1 MNVEELRQIFEY
13 ELKRKLAQRSRSPQ
27 EELRKLIS
35 SFKFFD
41 YTSSFILDKN
51 QWIKGVLKTG
61 LCGFNIN
68 DLAIVFERYDP
79 NKTGYINYINFS
91 NHIYGKEELIPIAS
105 NFENNNNQNNINN
118 NINNNAN
125 NNIVNNKANIS
136 EFKPPGL
143 YERNFDNTVKQNQL
157 SHYNNSES
165 LLNDF
170 DLNNN
175 NNINS
180 NNKNIPNNINNNI
193 IEDNKISQ
201 QKNYHMSKSQSQ
213 IITPNRNNNINNLK
227 NDTNNSN
234 NNNNINIED
243 IPPNN
248 NNIKD
253 TNNNSDNKSYF
264 QKMVNLFRN
273 QININNG
280 ITYYTFAHGL
290 KSLEDKSTNTI
301 SIENLFSVIDQMGL
315 NISQDDLINFYSV
328 LDYTQSNKVPI
339 DEILRLIKGEMPE
352 QRKILVVSK
361 FGIMDKEKTGIIP
374 ISLVKELFNFKFHP
388 DAFLGKKTSEEVYK
402 EFLYTFN
409 IFCELKGLKDEIS
422 YKDFIDYYTPISAS
436 ILNDNYFDDIIY
448 GAWNIEDNNI
458 IDKYNINNGNNNN
471 LNIKENNN
479 INEGN
484 IQIEKRN
491 NFEINNSNS
500 NSNNLSKSQN
510 ISNINQMRVFSPNRN
525 EENIKKQRMS
535 PYYNPRITPEGKG
548 LKMFRQLRFNPI
560 TNEYIMSP
568 ITPERNIN
576 PINNQ
581 NYNIDN
587 NNLYTNINA
596 NTNINSNNN
605 INNNYLNDN
614 GNKKISLLRDLL
626 AKRGQKSI
634 FIIQRMFYIYDRNQT
649 GQIPFDKLC
658 DIFEIY
664 NINLTREDIFEFFN
678 ILDKEHKGIINYND
692 LIQILIDNFNQ
703 NREIIIQKLFEKYN
717 KGKGFVSIND
727 LKQNFNPVNHPDVI
741 NQLRNK
747 DEIFLDFI
755 DSLEIFREYNGNL
768 NNENIKNGYMS
779 YDDFKNFFKEISMS
793 IPDDKY
799 FEYLVNNCWSL
810 NQNNIEKNN
819 YNYNNNNVNYGN
831 DNVRIRTGKEIVNNF

>member
-1 MNVEELRQIFEY
+1 MSMNVEELRQIFEY

-91 NHIYGKEELIPIAS
+91 NHIYGKEELIPIVS
-105 NFENNNNQNNINN
+105 NSQDINQNNEVNNIINN
-118 NINNNAN
+118 
-125 NNIVNNKANIS
+125 KGNIS

-143 YERNFDNTVKQNQL
+143 YERNFDNTKKQNLL
-157 SHYNNSES
+157 SHYNNTES

-175 NNINS
+175 NNS
-180 NNKNIPNNINNNI
+180 NNNNIPNSTNNNI
-193 IEDNKISQ
+193 IEDNNISK

-213 IITPNRNNNINNLK
+213 VITPNKNNSNINNLK
-227 NDTNNSN
+227 N
-234 NNNNINIED
+234 I
-243 IPPNN
+243 NN
-248 NNIKD
+248 NNIKNIENNSS
-253 TNNNSDNKSYF
+253 NNNNIKEENNSENKSYF

-273 QININNG
+273 QINTNNG

-290 KSLEDKSTNTI
+290 KSLEDKNTNTI

-315 NISQDDLINFYSV
+315 NISQDDLINFYSI
-328 LDYTQSNKVPI
+328 LDYTQSNKVPL
-339 DEILRLIKGEMPE
+339 DEILRLIKGEISE

-409 IFCELKGLKDEIS
+409 IFCELKGLKEEIS
-422 YKDFIDYYTPISAS
+422 FKDFIEYYTPISAS

-448 GAWNIEDNNI
+448 GAWNIEDNSI
-458 IDKYNINNGNNNN
+458 IDKYNISNNSNINTEEKNINYKNNN
-471 LNIKENNN
+471 E
-479 INEGN
+479 EN

-491 NFEINNSNS
+491 NFEINN
-500 NSNNLSKSQN
+500 NNLSKSQN
-510 ISNINQMRVFSPNRN
+510 ITNQNQIRVFSPNKN

-535 PYYNPRITPEGKG
+535 PYYNPRITPDGKG

-568 ITPERNIN
+568 MTPEKNIN
-576 PINNQ
+576 LINSQNQ
-581 NYNIDN
+581 NY
-587 NNLYTNINA
+587 IN
-596 NTNINSNNN
+596 NNN
-605 INNNYLNDN
+605 INDNLSTNINPEIKNNNSINNNNYSNSN
-614 GNKKISLLRDLL
+614 GIKKINLLRDLL

-649 GQIPFDKLC
+649 GEIPFDKLC

-664 NINLTREDIFEFFN
+664 NINLTREDVFEFFN
-678 ILDKEHKGIINYND
+678 ILDKEHKGIIKYND
-692 LIQILIDNFNQ
+692 LIQILIDNINQ
-703 NREIIIQKLFEKYN
+703 NREITIQKLFEKFN

-727 LKQNFNPVNHPDVI
+727 LKQNFNPLNHPDVV
-741 NQLRNK
+741 NQIRIK

-755 DSLEIFREYNGNL
+755 DSLEIFREYNSNL

-779 YDDFKNFFKEISMS
+779 HDDFYNFFKEISMS
-793 IPDDKY
+793 ISDDKY
-799 FEYLVNNCWSL
+799 FEYLINNCWGL
-810 NQNNIEKNN
+810 NQNIEKNN
-819 YNYNNNNVNYGN
+819 LNYNNNINYGN
-831 DNVRIRTGKEIVNNF
+831 DNVRIRTGKEIINNY

>member
-1 MNVEELRQIFEY
+1 MSMNIEELRQIFEY

-41 YTSSFILDKN
+41 YTSSFILDKS
-51 QWIKGVLKTG
+51 QWIKGILKTG

-68 DLAIVFERYDP
+68 DLSIVFERYDP

-105 NFENNNNQNNINN
+105 NFEKDNQNNISSNT
-118 NINNNAN
+118 
-125 NNIVNNKANIS
+125 VNNKGNIS

-170 DLNNN
+170 DIN

-180 NNKNIPNNINNNI
+180 NKDNNINNNSNNIRNNINSNNI
-193 IEDNKISQ
+193 IEDNNISK

-213 IITPNRNNNINNLK
+213 IITPNKANNINNLK
-227 NDTNNSN
+227 NDDSN
-234 NNNNINIED
+234 NED
-243 IPPNN
+243 NSSNN
-248 NNIKD
+248 NNIKSA
-253 TNNNSDNKSYF
+253 NNNLENKSYF
-264 QKMVNLFRN
+264 QKIINLFKN
-273 QININNG
+273 QINNNNG
-280 ITYYTFAHGL
+280 ITYYTFAHAL
-290 KSLEDKSTNTI
+290 KSLEDKNTKTI
-301 SIENLFSVIDQMGL
+301 SIENLYSIVDQMGL
-315 NISQDDLINFYSV
+315 NISQDDLINFYSI

-339 DEILRLIKGEMPE
+339 DEILRLIKGEIPE

-448 GAWNIEDNNI
+448 GAWNIEDNSI
-458 IDKYNINNGNNNN
+458 IDKYNIGDNNN
-471 LNIKENNN
+471 LKLKENNRSYNN
-479 INEGN
+479 INEEN

-491 NFEINNSNS
+491 NFEINN
-500 NSNNLSKSQN
+500 NNLSKSQN
-510 ISNINQMRVFSPNRN
+510 MANTNQIRVFSPNKN
-525 EENIKKQRMS
+525 EENIKNQRMS

-568 ITPERNIN
+568 VTPERNIN
-576 PINNQ
+576 SINNQ
-581 NYNIDN
+581 NYKNNNIN
-587 NNLYTNINA
+587 NNLYTNV
-596 NTNINSNNN
+596 NSDTENNNN
-605 INNNYLNDN
+605 INNNNNYLNDN
-614 GNKKISLLRDLL
+614 GSKKINLLRDLL

-664 NINLTREDIFEFFN
+664 NINITREDIFEFFN
-678 ILDKEHKGIINYND
+678 ILDKEHKGIIKYND
-692 LIQILIDNFNQ
+692 LIQILIDNINQ
-703 NREIIIQKLFEKYN
+703 NREIIIQKLFEKFN
-717 KGKGFVSIND
+717 KGKGFVSISD
-727 LKQNFNPVNHPDVI
+727 LKQNFNPLNHPDAI

-747 DEIFLDFI
+747 DEILLDFI
-755 DSLEIFREYNGNL
+755 DSLEIFREYNSNL

-779 YDDFKNFFKEISMS
+779 YNDFYNFFKEISIS
-793 IPDDKY
+793 ISDDKY
-799 FEYLVNNCWSL
+799 FEYLINNCWSL
-810 NQNNIEKNN
+810 NQNLEKNN
-819 YNYNNNNVNYGN
+819 FNYNNNINYGN
-831 DNVRIRTGKEIVNNF
+831 DNVRIRAGKEIVNNF

>member
-1 MNVEELRQIFEY
+1 MSMNIEELRQIFEY

-41 YTSSFILDKN
+41 YTSSFILDKS
-51 QWIKGVLKTG
+51 QWIKGILKTG

-68 DLAIVFERYDP
+68 DLSIVFERYDP

-105 NFENNNNQNNINN
+105 NFEKDNQNNISSNT
-118 NINNNAN
+118 
-125 NNIVNNKANIS
+125 VNNKGNIS

-170 DLNNN
+170 DIN

-180 NNKNIPNNINNNI
+180 NKDNNINNNSNNIRNNINANNI
-193 IEDNKISQ
+193 IEDNNISK

-213 IITPNRNNNINNLK
+213 IITPNKANNINNLK
-227 NDTNNSN
+227 NDNSN
-234 NNNNINIED
+234 NED
-243 IPPNN
+243 NSSNN
-248 NNIKD
+248 NNIKSA
-253 TNNNSDNKSYF
+253 NNNLENKSYF
-264 QKMVNLFRN
+264 QKIINLFKN
-273 QININNG
+273 QINNNNG
-280 ITYYTFAHGL
+280 ITYYTFAHAL
-290 KSLEDKSTNTI
+290 KSLEDKNTKTI
-301 SIENLFSVIDQMGL
+301 SIENLYSIVDQMGL
-315 NISQDDLINFYSV
+315 NISQDDLINFYSI

-339 DEILRLIKGEMPE
+339 DEILRLIKGEIPE

-448 GAWNIEDNNI
+448 GAWNIEDNSI
-458 IDKYNINNGNNNN
+458 IDKYNIGDNNN
-471 LNIKENNN
+471 LKLKENNRSYNN
-479 INEGN
+479 INEEN
-484 IQIEKRN
+484 IQIDKRN
-491 NFEINNSNS
+491 NFEINN
-500 NSNNLSKSQN
+500 NNLSKSQN
-510 ISNINQMRVFSPNRN
+510 IANTNQIRVFSPNKN
-525 EENIKKQRMS
+525 EENIKNQRMS

-568 ITPERNIN
+568 VTPERNIN
-576 PINNQ
+576 SINNQ
-581 NYNIDN
+581 NYKNNNIN
-587 NNLYTNINA
+587 NNLYTNV
-596 NTNINSNNN
+596 NSDTENNNN
-605 INNNYLNDN
+605 INNNNNYLNDN
-614 GNKKISLLRDLL
+614 GSKKINLLRDLL

-664 NINLTREDIFEFFN
+664 NINITREDIFEFFN
-678 ILDKEHKGIINYND
+678 ILDKEHKGIIKYND
-692 LIQILIDNFNQ
+692 LIQILIDNINQ
-703 NREIIIQKLFEKYN
+703 NREIIIQKLFEKFN
-717 KGKGFVSIND
+717 KGKGFVSISD
-727 LKQNFNPVNHPDVI
+727 LKQNFNPLNHPDAI

-747 DEIFLDFI
+747 DEILLDFI
-755 DSLEIFREYNGNL
+755 DSLEIFREYNSNL

-779 YDDFKNFFKEISMS
+779 YNDFYNFFKEISIS
-793 IPDDKY
+793 ISDDKY
-799 FEYLVNNCWSL
+799 FEYLINNCWSL
-810 NQNNIEKNN
+810 NQNLEKNN
-819 YNYNNNNVNYGN
+819 FNYNNNINYGN
-831 DNVRIRTGKEIVNNF
+831 DNVRIRAGKEIVNNF